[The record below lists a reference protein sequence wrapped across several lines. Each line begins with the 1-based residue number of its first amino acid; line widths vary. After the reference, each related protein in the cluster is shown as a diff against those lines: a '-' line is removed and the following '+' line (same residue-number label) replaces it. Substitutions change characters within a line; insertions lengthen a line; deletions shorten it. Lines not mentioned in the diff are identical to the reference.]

1 MPWSWICGGPYLLHH
16 GPAMQEHQGHRGGQ
30 VGGEVGHHRTVVEY
44 KVFLLRIAAWNSSS
58 LPIYEPGLL
67 EVVEESRGK
76 NLHFTTD
83 IKSAIKEAD
92 LVFICVNTPTKTFG
106 LGKGK
111 AADLKYVELAARMIA
126 DTVEEG
132 QGRKIVVEKSTVP
145 VKAAESI
152 SNILRHNIKP
162 GVSFQ
167 VNKQNILPPYLII
180 VKLL

>member
-1 MPWSWICGGPYLLHH
+1 
-16 GPAMQEHQGHRGGQ
+16 
-30 VGGEVGHHRTVVEY
+30 
-44 KVFLLRIAAWNSSS
+44 
-58 LPIYEPGLL
+58 
-67 EVVEESRGK
+67 
-76 NLHFTTD
+76 
-83 IKSAIKEAD
+83 

-162 GVSFQ
+162 GVTFQ
-167 VNKQNILPPYLII
+167 VLSNPEFLAEGTAIADLLKPDRVLIGGEETEEGREAISALADVYRNWVPQVVFFGILVLPYWTFG
-180 VKLL
+180 

>member
-1 MPWSWICGGPYLLHH
+1 MLP
-16 GPAMQEHQGHRGGQ
+16 
-30 VGGEVGHHRTVVEY
+30 
-44 KVFLLRIAAWNSSS
+44 RIAAWNSPN
-58 LPIYEPGLL
+58 LPIYEPGLV
-67 EVVEESRGK
+67 EVVEKCRGK
-76 NLHFTTD
+76 NLHFSTD
-83 IKSAIKEAD
+83 IELAIKEAD

-162 GVSFQ
+162 GVTFQ
-167 VNKQNILPPYLII
+167 VCLLPT
-180 VKLL
+180 